1 MSNSYVKGALEFEY
15 TSIYNEK
22 NLIVSKEEKRVFY
35 YGEKYIQK
43 TLFSYDQKNNLIK
56 VQDLKDGILLNT
68 TDFEYDTNGKLL
80 SENSKKTGSLQ
91 HINSN
96 FVGSNKSQKLFYDN
110 DGTIS
115 GKEEKEFDL
124 NGNVIKNVTF
134 GPKEKV
140 FMIEN
145 RSYSLTGKLL
155 EENKTEVLANNTIL
169 KTFIYDK
176 KDNLLEERTVQNGK
190 MTSRTAYEYDVKNN
204 LIRKQRYN
212 SNNTLDYYFEYVY
225 GSKDQLQ
232 TETFYYQNLK
242 YSVINY
248 NYDTVGNKIKEE
260 HIDKDGSI
268 LRIKNW
274 VYLCK

>member
-1 MSNSYVKGALEFEY
+1 
-15 TSIYNEK
+15 
-22 NLIVSKEEKRVFY
+22 
-35 YGEKYIQK
+35 
-43 TLFSYDQKNNLIK
+43 
-56 VQDLKDGILLNT
+56 LNT

-124 NGNVIKNVTF
+124 NGNIIKNVTY

-155 EENKTEVLANNTIL
+155 EENKIEVLANNTIVN
-169 KTFIYDK
+169 TFIYDK

-242 YSVINY
+242 YSVVNY